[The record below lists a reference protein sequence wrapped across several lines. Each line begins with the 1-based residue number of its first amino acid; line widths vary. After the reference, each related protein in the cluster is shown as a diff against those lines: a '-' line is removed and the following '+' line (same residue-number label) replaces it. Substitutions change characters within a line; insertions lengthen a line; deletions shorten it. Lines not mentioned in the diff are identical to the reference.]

1 MASSPEDAVF
11 AISAQ
16 ATQLGN
22 RISVRMLDYLSTVQ
36 DIPDGFQDLARVF
49 LDTCRALW
57 TIEAGLGES
66 TGAKRPLPQV
76 ILHEVEKKFAEAY
89 RDFQQLD
96 RLVTKLTQYEHRGAL
111 GRLQKGW
118 HRPSHE
124 LNKIRE
130 SLSKVMDA
138 LQISVLAFHWSLGE
152 TRPEDSVGVGYAG
165 LAAALDRMAKG
176 RSVSGITQVRSLERG
191 ISNGNVKQPSS
202 AVKTVP
208 GGPPPSIP
216 VPPVPPKSPLSDGDL
231 SRHSDL
237 EHPGKQAPESVPD
250 TMSSVLYL
258 DNLSLSDS
266 HIHETSHFPRPPFSR
281 NENHPG
287 VASSSTSAAETLA
300 QHDIDEASTGSLS
313 NLRTH
318 PKREASM
325 PRRTPSHTS
334 ASTVGHLKS
343 ALASAVRARNHQLME
358 QLLDSGVSPDMGE
371 NSHPLNETVNR
382 RDLEGARLLLQFGA
396 NPNQADR
403 EGKTPLWCAVDG
415 SFVDGAV
422 LLLKYQ
428 AEPTLM
434 ANPELETP
442 LAFAVNALK
451 TDLVHTL
458 LAHGGDPN
466 HETRNGSTVLIEAI
480 RKKAPQRLVDLLLA
494 AGADANL
501 KNSEGKT
508 ALFEAVQADQVI
520 AVTMLLDHG
529 ANPNLPGPE
538 HVLWSA
544 IYRPACLRILLARGA
559 DIRKTPGIMEQA
571 TSINNIDAIRILLQ
585 AGIDPNSKKDGIYTP
600 LCSSIRDNRRDI
612 FALLLANG
620 ANPNVMASEYPAWK
634 CVTHFRTHFL
644 PDLVD
649 AGADLHQPPGIVE
662 MAVQK
667 NNIEAAQWLLEH
679 GGASPNDRNAQGQ
692 TALTTAI
699 RERRVDSL
707 NLLLAHGAD
716 PNQRGQDWPVCMA
729 VRSPDILQ
737 QLLPAV
743 TDLAAHKGVM
753 EMAVLANQLE
763 SIKLLLAAGASVEY
777 KNGGV
782 FSPLTTALRE
792 GHQDIVRFLLN
803 EGGADPNAPGEH
815 LPIVKA
821 VRRCR
826 GGDFSMI
833 ELLLEKGADP
843 NKTYRDWNA
852 IMQAIENRDIKLL
865 HVLVEQGGGVDL
877 GQKDETGQTVLEMV
891 DSSGWKEATDLLLK
905 NARS

>member
-1 MASSPEDAVF
+1 MPSSPEDAVF

-22 RISVRMLDYLSTVQ
+22 RISVRMLDYLSTVH

-66 TGAKRPLPQV
+66 TGAKRPLPEI
-76 ILHEVEKKFAEAY
+76 ILQEVEKKFAEAY
-89 RDFQQLD
+89 KDFQQLD
-96 RLVTKLTQYEHRGAL
+96 RLVTKLAQYEHRGAL

-176 RSVSGITQVRSLERG
+176 RSVTGINQVRSLDR
-191 ISNGNVKQPSS
+191 SNNSVKQPSS

-216 VPPVPPKSPLSDGDL
+216 VPPVPPKASLSDVDL
-231 SRHSDL
+231 SRHPDSDYQAK
-237 EHPGKQAPESVPD
+237 PAPESVPD
-250 TMSSVLYL
+250 TLSSVLYL

-266 HIHETSHFPRPPFSR
+266 HIHEPTNSSTRSPYSR

-287 VASSSTSAAETLA
+287 VSSSSASAAETLA
-300 QHDIDEASTGSLS
+300 QQDIDADLTASISS
-313 NLRTH
+313 IRSH
-318 PKREASM
+318 PKRDLSM

-334 ASTVGHLKS
+334 AATVGHLKS

-371 NSHPLNETVNR
+371 NSHPLNETIIR
-382 RDLEGARLLLQFGA
+382 RDIEGVRLLLQFGA
-396 NPNQADR
+396 NPNQADK
-403 EGKTPLWCAVDG
+403 EGKTPLWLAVDG
-415 SFVDGAV
+415 SFVDGAT

-428 AEPTLM
+428 AGPTFM
-434 ANPELETP
+434 ASLEFETP
-442 LAFAVNALK
+442 LSFAVNALK

-466 HETRNGSTVLIEAI
+466 HETRNRSTILIEAI
-480 RKKAPQRLVDLLLA
+480 RKRAPQRLVDVLLN

-501 KNSEGKT
+501 KNGEGKT

-520 AVTMLLDHG
+520 SVTMLLDHG

-585 AGIDPNSKKDGIYTP
+585 AGIDPNLKKDGIYTP

-612 FALLLANG
+612 FTLLLANG
-620 ANPNVMASEYPAWK
+620 ANPNAMASEYPAWK

-662 MAVQK
+662 MAVQM
-667 NNIEAAQWLLEH
+667 NNAEAAQWLLEH
-679 GGASPNDRNAQGQ
+679 GGANPNDRNAQGK

-699 RERRVDSL
+699 REHRVDL
-707 NLLLAHGAD
+707 MKLLLAHGAN

-743 TDLAAHKGVM
+743 TDLSAHKGVM

-792 GHQDIVRFLLN
+792 DHRDIVRFLLD

-821 VRRCR
+821 VRRCVD
-826 GGDFSMI
+826 GDFSMI

-852 IMQAIENRDIKLL
+852 IMQAIENRDLKLL
-865 HVLVEQGGGVDL
+865 QVLVEKGGGVDL

-891 DSSGWKEATDLLLK
+891 DSSGWKEAMDLLLK
-905 NARS
+905 SARS

>member
-1 MASSPEDAVF
+1 MPSSPEDTVF

-22 RISVRMLDYLSTVQ
+22 RISVRMLDYLSTVH

-76 ILHEVEKKFAEAY
+76 ILQEVEKKFAEAY

-96 RLVTKLTQYEHRGAL
+96 RLVTKLAQYEHRGAL

-118 HRPSHE
+118 NRPGHE
-124 LNKIRE
+124 MNKIRD

-152 TRPEDSVGVGYAG
+152 SRPEDSVGVGYAG
-165 LAAALDRMAKG
+165 LAAALDRLAKG
-176 RSVSGITQVRSLERG
+176 RSVTGITQVRSLERG
-191 ISNGNVKQPSS
+191 LNGAKQPSS

-208 GGPPPSIP
+208 GGPPPAIP
-216 VPPVPPKSPLSDGDL
+216 VPPVPPKSPFSDAGPPDP
-231 SRHSDL
+231 
-237 EHPGKQAPESVPD
+237 EHQVKPAPESVPD
-250 TMSSVLYL
+250 TLSSVLYL

-266 HIHETSHFPRPPFSR
+266 HIHESPQLSTRRPYSR
-281 NENHPG
+281 HENHPG
-287 VASSSTSAAETLA
+287 VSSSSASAAETLA
-300 QHDIDEASTGSLS
+300 QHDIDFEPTPTLS
-313 NLRTH
+313 SIRPNS
-318 PKREASM
+318 KRDVSM

-334 ASTVGHLKS
+334 AATVGHLKS

-371 NSHPLNETVNR
+371 SSHPLNETIIR
-382 RDLEGARLLLQFGA
+382 RDIEGVRLLLQFGA

-403 EGKTPLWCAVDG
+403 DGKTPLWLAVDG
-415 SFVDGAV
+415 SFLDGAA

-428 AEPTLM
+428 AEPIFMPTL
-434 ANPELETP
+434 ELETP
-442 LAFAVNALK
+442 LAFAVRALK

-466 HETRNGSTVLIEAI
+466 HETRNRSTVLIEAV
-480 RKKAPQRLVDLLLA
+480 RNKAPQRLVDLLLT

-501 KNSEGKT
+501 KNAEGRS

-520 AVTMLLDHG
+520 TVTMLLDHS
-529 ANPNLPGPE
+529 ANPNLPAPK
-538 HVLWSA
+538 HVLWPA

-600 LCSSIRDNRRDI
+600 LCSAIRDNRRDI
-612 FALLLANG
+612 FTLLLANG
-620 ANPNVMASEYPAWK
+620 ADPNVMASEHPAWK

-644 PDLVD
+644 PDLVE
-649 AGADLHQPPGIVE
+649 AGADLHQPPGITE
-662 MAVQK
+662 MAVQM
-667 NNIEAAQWLLEH
+667 NNLEAAQWLLEQ
-679 GGASPNDRNAQGQ
+679 GGVNPNDRNAQGH

-699 RERRVDSL
+699 RERRVDLL
-707 NLLLAHGAD
+707 NLLLAHGAN

-743 TDLAAHKGVM
+743 TDLSAHKGVM
-753 EMAVLANQLE
+753 DMAVQANQLE

-792 GHQDIVRFLLN
+792 DHRDIVKFLLD
-803 EGGADPNAPGEH
+803 EGGADPNVPGEH

-821 VRRCR
+821 VRRCTD
-826 GGDFSMI
+826 GDFSMI
-833 ELLLEKGADP
+833 ELLLERGADP

-852 IMQAIENRDIKLL
+852 IMQAIENRDMKLL
-865 HVLVEQGGGVDL
+865 HLLVEKGGGVDL
-877 GQKDETGQTVLEMV
+877 GQKDEAGQTVLEMV
-891 DSSGWKEATDLLLK
+891 DSSDWKEAMDLLLK